1 MLKAISR
8 FDKVDH
14 LIHVDRCIRKEFI
27 ACKVERDGLASGF
40 AVVIQA
46 SRRRIR
52 CLSIV
57 GLLSERPGTKLPKKN
72 DKPYSILSG
81 FLLHDLAITVKAY
94 NCRQSKG
101 KVMQELSLR
110 IDPFQ

>member
-8 FDKVDH
+8 FDKVDN
-14 LIHVDRCIRKEFI
+14 LIHVGRCIRKEFI

-57 GLLSERPGTKLPKKN
+57 GLLSERAGTKLPNKN
-72 DKPYSILSG
+72 GKPYSILSG
-81 FLLHDLAITVKAY
+81 FLLLIW
-94 NCRQSKG
+94 
-101 KVMQELSLR
+101 
-110 IDPFQ
+110 P